1 MMVRTFYRVV
11 LPILLLLVGSSGA
24 FAQLAD
30 DVHSHDY
37 SADGGNL
44 HPTLSGGICGYQWA
58 QDGKEELALANT
70 QRINPALYRQMV
82 QRAKEGSER
91 VSTLSTGDEYNFFV
105 RLRLAPYTYESI
117 TATLVYDG
125 IKARIWVDNLDLALI
140 SQAKI
145 NLLARGLDSVTPA
158 ASRNPSQGI
167 LENDLEVFGETPKV
181 FELSGKTDFFLTDIK
196 DGLQGGAFV
205 AGYFNPYDQ
214 TNGAGSNQLN
224 LLYIDSHEGINS
236 GITNVLG
243 TLAHEFQHLIHNN
256 TYRESDIV
264 YNEGCSEVASILNGY
279 FDRSPGDYF
288 NNTNVSLF
296 RWSQGDPGPLLL
308 ADYSRAM
315 IFLYYLRDQYGDP
328 FLTVFNSTQVKG
340 IDRLRDAMLGSG
352 NGGGWQG
359 TLRGFAIAN
368 YLTAKD
374 TAGLPREYRYGK
386 YLSTVRP
393 KPIEKY
399 SDNSFP
405 TSGSI
410 QLDVNANAYLEYTNP
425 GGMKATFSSSG
436 DIQVVALLY
445 KGTSPVLSDWQ
456 LLPLG
461 EQYSF
466 VASAPY
472 SKIVFV
478 LVNAKE
484 APNSSGVSWT
494 FEKVTLGVDDATAG
508 ASAGLAF
515 NEVSPN
521 PVTASGPVT
530 IGFTTPGS
538 GAVTMDLYNTNGEQV
553 RRLLD
558 GARYDSGAHALTVEL
573 NALPAGVYLVRLA
586 QGEKITTRSIVVT
599 P

>member
-11 LPILLLLVGSSGA
+11 LPVFLLLVGSSGG
-24 FAQLAD
+24 FAQLVGD
-30 DVHSHDY
+30 THSHDN
-37 SADGGNL
+37 DPGGGNGA
-44 HPTLSGGICGYQWA
+44 TLSGGICGYQWA
-58 QDGKEELALANT
+58 NDGKEALALANT
-70 QRINPALYRQMV
+70 QRTNPALYREMA
-82 QRAKEGSER
+82 QRAKEGSAR
-91 VSTLSTGDEYNFFV
+91 VSMLSAGDEYNFFV
-105 RLRLAPYTYESI
+105 RQRVAPYTFESV

-125 IKARIWVDNLDLALI
+125 IKARIWVDNLDLALV

-145 NLLARGLDSVTPA
+145 NQLANGLDSATPA
-158 ASRNPSQGI
+158 ASRNPKQGI
-167 LENDLEVFGETPKV
+167 LENDIEVFGETPKV
-181 FELSGKTDFFLTDIK
+181 YELSGKTDFFLTDIK
-196 DGLQGGAFV
+196 DGLSGGAFV

-224 LLYIDSHEGINS
+224 LLYIDSHEGLAA

-256 TYRESDIV
+256 TFRESDIV

-279 FDRSPGDYF
+279 FDRSPADYL
-288 NNTNVSLF
+288 NKTNVSLF
-296 RWSQGDPGPLLL
+296 RWSQGDPGPLIL
-308 ADYSRAM
+308 ADYARAM
-315 IFLYYLRDQYGDP
+315 TLLYYLRDQFGDP
-328 FLTVFNSTQVKG
+328 FLTVFNSTQVTG
-340 IDRLRDAMLGSG
+340 ILRIRDAMLGSG

-359 TLRGFAIAN
+359 VLRGFAIAN

-386 YLSTVRP
+386 YLSTARP

-405 TSGSI
+405 TSGSM
-410 QLDVNANAYLEYTNP
+410 QLDANANAYLEYTNP
-425 GGMKATFSSSG
+425 GGMKATFNSSRN
-436 DIQVVALLY
+436 IQVIALLY

-466 VASAPY
+466 VANAPY

-478 LVNAKE
+478 LINSE
-484 APNSSGVSWT
+484 ELPNSSGVSWT
-494 FEKVTLGVDDATAG
+494 FEKVTLGVDDATTTS

-515 NEVSPN
+515 NEVTPN
-521 PVTASGPVT
+521 PAISSSPVT
-530 IGFTTPGS
+530 IGFTTPSS
-538 GAVTMDLYNTNGEQV
+538 GAVTMNVYNTNGEQV

-558 GARYDSGAHALTVEL
+558 GVRYDTGAHTLTADFK
-573 NALPAGVYLVRLA
+573 ALPAGVYLVRLV
-586 QGEKITTRSIVVT
+586 QGEKITTRSIVLT
-599 P
+599 H